1 VQAVEGE
8 GQTVKQS
15 GILHPELLD
24 LVASAGHGDIIV
36 LTDAGL
42 RVPKG
47 ARRID
52 LALTCG
58 VPTIVDVVRA
68 MDEELVIEAAT
79 VAAEFN
85 VWNPGVYAATM
96 EVLPVTPDERPHQEL
111 MDDMAERAYAYVKT
125 GECSAYASVALVCG
139 VNYLEEAIEL
149 YEKLHGEP
157 PT

>member
-1 VQAVEGE
+1 MQAVEGE